1 MLKFTILQE
10 RVILDPKILLTEE
23 FTNILDYWED
33 KGKAEEGFKYLL
45 YVFYCCD
52 LSDENMMRDID
63 YRLKPEQAYLRVFKG
78 KKKKFTKKEQDLV
91 DSAMDAYNFFN
102 ETSIERAG
110 MTYDQKIDE
119 ITEFLS
125 QEKPRLEEVL
135 DEEGMLLRFVSNDK
149 VIGNFAK
156 QISEFTTYKLRA
168 IETAKKIENTG
179 RVRGD
184 KGSSIIERGSFRKDA
199 NR

>member
-1 MLKFTILQE
+1 
-10 RVILDPKILLTEE
+10 
-23 FTNILDYWED
+23 
-33 KGKAEEGFKYLL
+33 
-45 YVFYCCD
+45 
-52 LSDENMMRDID
+52 
-63 YRLKPEQAYLRVFKG
+63 
-78 KKKKFTKKEQDLV
+78 
-91 DSAMDAYNFFN
+91 MDAYNFFN